1 MDKSISSSSTTKGK
15 QQLTTKYA
23 GFQDFIMKHQL
34 RKGENN
40 NNKEITNTRIGSKED
55 NIYGGSYSIP
65 QEEYELFLKLYTR
78 DILNSNKKEYLTE
91 KQLPDDGPILV
102 DVDLRHDYEVDER
115 QYTNGHIE
123 DLIDSYLDTMKNIF
137 QLDDSTEFNIYV
149 MQKPTVNRVKEKNCT
164 KDGIHLI
171 IGLKTDRTTQKIL
184 REKVIS
190 LISDAWGDLPII
202 NSFDDIFDKGITD
215 GTVNW
220 QLYGSRKPNN
230 DRYKLTYIY
239 KVTYDSTDD
248 EFMRDEVS
256 VSKFDIASN
265 IQELSVRNENN
276 PSLFLKSSFLKEREE
291 FERKNNLKK
300 AGNTN
305 YKSSTTHMVRELP
318 MMEDRNI
325 SNIKTREELDMMLE
339 AFLESSI
346 QSHLDYDL
354 KDAYDYVNILPPS
367 YYENG
372 SYLKWIKV
380 GWCLKNID
388 NRLLIVWL
396 VFSAKSS
403 TFDFSCIPELCDKW
417 RNFEQRHNDGVTK
430 RSLYHWAK
438 TDAPEEYENIRTN
451 SLDYHV
457 DQSLQIGGKKDDKSG
472 CSDSDLAWVLYQ
484 LCKHN
489 YVCTGIKNNTWM
501 QYKNHRW
508 YNSDSGTSLRKTIS
522 TKLRELYR
530 NKAVNNMHNNQ
541 PRSNRTDDDE
551 PIAEQEEVQRVIQQR
566 AINISQR
573 LGQTSDKDHIMK
585 EVKEFFYDDRFL
597 EKLDTNQYL
606 LCCKNGVY
614 DFKEQVFRNGIP
626 EDNLSISTNINYTP
640 IDPVKDKKIV
650 DEINEFMRQ
659 LFPDKDLC
667 RYMWEHLAST
677 VIGVTPNQTFN
688 NYIGVGQN
696 GKSVLVNLMEL
707 VLGDYKGDVPL
718 TLVTDKRAK
727 AGSAQPEMLQLKGKR
742 YVVMQEP
749 SKGDTINEGMMKALT
764 SGKDTLSARGLYMS
778 ETIPFMPQFKMV
790 VTCNVLMK
798 VNSND
803 HGTWRRIM
811 AVPFESLFTDN
822 PVEGDREKPYQYK
835 IDRNIDEKF
844 DLWKEIFLSMLIE
857 IARKTQG
864 LVKSCDK
871 VLEKSREY
879 QQSQDYLSAFI
890 NDCVIASNN
899 SSFIEKAELKNEFIR
914 WYELNVGN
922 RIPSPKELNEYMDK
936 RFGKCKNSKWYGVKI
951 NYDSNDSD
959 NEEDVIE
966 NSLRGQDIHGL

>member
-1 MDKSISSSSTTKGK
+1 MDESNSSSFHTTKGK
-15 QQLTTKYA
+15 SQLTIKYA
-23 GFQDFIMKHQL
+23 GFQDFIIKHQI

-40 NNKEITNTRIGSKED
+40 INKEITNTRIGSKED
-55 NIYGGSYSIP
+55 NIHGGSYNIP
-65 QEEYELFLKLYTR
+65 EKEYDLFLRLYAR
-78 DILNSNKKEYLTE
+78 DILNTNKKEYYTE
-91 KQLPDDGPILV
+91 KQLIDTGPILI
-102 DVDLRHDYEVDER
+102 DIDLRHDYEIDER
-115 QYTNGHIE
+115 QYTNSHID
-123 DLIDSYLDTMKNIF
+123 DLIDIYLDTLKEIF
-137 QLDDSTEFNIYV
+137 QFDDSTAFNIYV
-149 MQKPTVNRVKEKNCT
+149 MQKPTVNRIKEKNCT

-171 IGLKTDRTTQKIL
+171 IALRTDRTTQKIL
-184 REKVIS
+184 RNKVIPLVSDTWSDLS
-190 LISDAWGDLPII
+190 LI
-202 NSFDDIFDKGITD
+202 NSFDDVFDKGITD

-220 QLYGSRKPNN
+220 QLYGSRKPNH
-230 DRYKLTYIY
+230 DRYKLTRIY
-239 KVTYDSTDD
+239 NITYDSTDD
-248 EFMRDEVS
+248 EIMRDEIS
-256 VSKFDIASN
+256 LSKFDITSN
-265 IQELSVRNENN
+265 INELSVRNENH
-276 PSLFLKSSFLKEREE
+276 PSLFYKSSFIKEREE
-291 FERKNNLKK
+291 FDRKNSLKK
-300 AGNTN
+300 AGSTN
-305 YKSSTTHMVRELP
+305 YKTTTHMVRELH
-318 MMEDRNI
+318 MMEDR
-325 SNIKTREELDMMLE
+325 SLSSIKTREELDMMLE
-339 AFLESSI
+339 SFLESAL

-367 YYENG
+367 YYESG

-403 TFDFSCIPELCDKW
+403 TFDYTSIPELCEKW
-417 RNFEQRHNDGVTK
+417 RNFELRPNDGVTK

-438 TDAPEEYENIRTN
+438 TDAPEEYERIRKN

-457 DQSLQIGGKKDDKSG
+457 EQSLKIGGKKDDKSG
-472 CSDSDLAWVLYQ
+472 CSDSDLAYVLYQ
-484 LCKHN
+484 LCKQS

-508 YNSDSGTSLRKTIS
+508 CTSDSGTTLRKTIS
-522 TKLRELYR
+522 SKLRELYR
-530 NKAVNNMHNNQ
+530 NKAVSNMHTNQ
-541 PRSNRTDDDE
+541 PSRNRTDDDE
-551 PIAEQEEVQRVIQQR
+551 PIAEQEELQRVIQQR
-566 AINISQR
+566 AINISQK

-597 EKLDTNQYL
+597 EKLDTNPYL
-606 LCCKNGVY
+606 LCCKNGVF
-614 DFKEQVFRNGIP
+614 DFKEKIFRNGIP
-626 EDNLSISTNINYTP
+626 EDNLSISTNINYRP
-640 IDPVKDKKIV
+640 IDPVNDKKVI
-650 DEINEFMRQ
+650 DEINEFMTQ
-659 LFPDKDLC
+659 LFPDKELC

-677 VIGVTPNQTFN
+677 VIGTTPNQTFN

-696 GKSVLVNLMEL
+696 GKSVLVNLMEI

-749 SKGDTINEGMMKALT
+749 SKGDAINEGMMKALT

-822 PVEGDREKPYQYK
+822 PIEGDKEKPYQYK

-844 DLWKEIFLSMLIE
+844 DSWKEVFLSMLID
-857 IARKTQG
+857 IACKTQG
-864 LVKSCDK
+864 LVKPCDK

-890 NDCVIASNN
+890 NECVLQSNN

-922 RIPSPKELNEYMDK
+922 RIPSPKELNELMDQ
-936 RFGKCKNSKWYGVKI
+936 RFGKSKNSKWYGVKI
-951 NYDSNDSD
+951 NYESNDSD
-959 NEEDVIE
+959 NEDDVIE
-966 NSLRGQDIHGL
+966 NSLRNNDPNGL